1 MRKKITK
8 KRVEKKVA
16 RKKTILKEDILK
28 TAYELT
34 TEEGFNN
41 LTARNIAQKMNCST
55 QPIYLEF
62 ANMEELKDAVIAE
75 MEKHV
80 YHAVLPRET
89 TSTPLMDACVNYIL
103 FAKNKKKFFTTLYL
117 EGEVDVQGLHR
128 VSYKYFNEMFPKD
141 ELSARATKAQKEELF
156 KTVWPFVYGTA
167 SLVAQDYLTFNKEM
181 IVKSI
186 ESLIDSVLLDF
197 VADQKKDA

>member
-1 MRKKITK
+1 MRK

-28 TAYELT
+28 AAYKLVT
-34 TEEGFNN
+34 KEGLNS

-62 ANMEELKDAVIAE
+62 ANMEELKDAVVAE
-75 MEKHV
+75 MERYV
-80 YHAVLPRET
+80 YHAVLPKET

-103 FAKNKKKFFTTLYL
+103 FAKNEKFFFRTLYL
-117 EGEVDVQGLHR
+117 EGEVDIEMLHDI
-128 VSYKYFNEMFPKD
+128 SYEYFNEMLPTD
-141 ELSARATKAQKEELF
+141 ELSVSTTNEQKKELF

-167 SLVAQDYLTFNKEM
+167 SLVAQDYLTFNKSM

-186 ESLIDSVLLDF
+186 ESLIDSVLLSSVVD
-197 VADQKKDA
+197 